1 MFLSIILIKLFPLFT
16 LLPFVLIVGNMV
28 KNSSTTFV
36 NARDS
41 RPTAPREQ
49 RPRSTS
55 SNAYSRTPTQV
66 GFGSEQGNSGNF
78 ILQGIK
84 FILYIYIHIFKL
96 YVMH

>member
-1 MFLSIILIKLFPLFT
+1 MNKWYVFKHYFNKIIPFVPLFT
-16 LLPFVLIVGNMV
+16 LLTFVLIAGNMV

-84 FILYIYIHIFKL
+84 FG
-96 YVMH
+96 